1 MRQASTDAEACIPH
15 ACLTVVEVFL
25 MSKVRTL
32 ALGALL
38 AVGFAGVAAA
48 QTPTAPR
55 NRADSGQSRRGD
67 RAGFRRGNEGF
78 AFGRD
83 LNLTDAQK
91 AQIKAIRQ
99 KYQPQNEALRAQ
111 AKPFM
116 EAARAA
122 RQKGDTAAV
131 RSNMEKARQVMQG
144 GQSIRAQETAEIRNI
159 LTADQRTKFDA
170 RQKEMAD
177 RRANGGHRRGG
188 KRGAVAPA
196 AKS

>member
-1 MRQASTDAEACIPH
+1 MARASTDAEACIPH

-48 QTPTAPR
+48 QTATAPR
-55 NRADSGQSRRGD
+55 SRADSGEFRRGE
-67 RAGFRRGNEGF
+67 RGGFRRGNEGF
-78 AFGRD
+78 GFGRD

-91 AQIKAIRQ
+91 AQIKAIRA
-99 KYQPQNEALRAQ
+99 KYQPQNEALRAK

-122 RQKGDTAAV
+122 RQKGDTAAF
-131 RSNMEKARQVMQG
+131 RSNMLQARQVMQG
-144 GQSIRAQETAEIRNI
+144 GQS
-159 LTADQRTKFDA
+159 
-170 RQKEMAD
+170 
-177 RRANGGHRRGG
+177 
-188 KRGAVAPA
+188 V
-196 AKS
+196 